1 MTVQAFSLSLESLN
15 WIHTH
20 PRGQWS
26 AAVECAIN
34 FYMHH
39 GEVRTS
45 RDCLQ
50 ELVLEYSDRIQS
62 LEGQIQLLEEH
73 TEAVT

>member
-1 MTVQAFSLSLESLN
+1 VTVQAFSLSLESLN

-50 ELVLEYSDRIQS
+50 ELVLEY
-62 LEGQIQLLEEH
+62 EGQIQLLEEH